1 MSTAG
6 HVRKSNKLNL
16 TRRHCRH
23 WSSSVLSVTLLL
35 FDMIQH
41 KQKCSQQL
49 GITFIVLLI
58 TQWVL
63 PDHHLGILLRN
74 FEPVH
79 LNLMKYSDRS
89 RSNPTFLSRLTH
101 PSGLSILLPLE
112 GQAVELGGAS
122 LPLAGLSHGP
132 AATPS
137 WLLLCPACWCYSV
150 SPSPSP
156 GPACWGGPAGG
167 RGGGRAGKP
176 DDK

>member
-122 LPLAGLSHGP
+122 LPPAGLSHGP
-132 AATPS
+132 SLNTVLAVALPG
-137 WLLLCPACWCYSV
+137 LLVLLSL
-150 SPSPSP
+150 SLTLT
-156 GPACWGGPAGG
+156 
-167 RGGGRAGKP
+167 RAGLLGWTCRRAGRRAGR
-176 DDK
+176 

>member
-6 HVRKSNKLNL
+6 HVCKSNKLNL
-16 TRRHCRH
+16 TRRHFRH

-49 GITFIVLLI
+49 GITFIVLLV

-63 PDHHLGILLRN
+63 LDHHLGILLRN

-122 LPLAGLSHGP
+122 LPPAGLSHGP
-132 AATPS
+132 SLNTVLAVALPG
-137 WLLLCPACWCYSV
+137 LLVLLSL
-150 SPSPSP
+150 SLTLT
-156 GPACWGGPAGG
+156 
-167 RGGGRAGKP
+167 RAGLLGWTCRRAGRRAGR
-176 DDK
+176 

>member
-16 TRRHCRH
+16 TRRHFRH

-49 GITFIVLLI
+49 GITFIVLLV

-63 PDHHLGILLRN
+63 LDHHLGILLRN

-122 LPLAGLSHGP
+122 LPPAGLSHGP
-132 AATPS
+132 SLDTVLAVALPG
-137 WLLLCPACWCYSV
+137 LLVLLSL
-150 SPSPSP
+150 SLTLT
-156 GPACWGGPAGG
+156 
-167 RGGGRAGKP
+167 RAGLLGWTCRRAGRRAGR
-176 DDK
+176 

>member
-16 TRRHCRH
+16 TRRHFRH

-122 LPLAGLSHGP
+122 LPPAGLSHGP
-132 AATPS
+132 SLDTVLAVALPG
-137 WLLLCPACWCYSV
+137 LLVLLSL
-150 SPSPSP
+150 SLTLT
-156 GPACWGGPAGG
+156 
-167 RGGGRAGKP
+167 RAGLLGWTCRRAGRRAGR
-176 DDK
+176 

>member
-16 TRRHCRH
+16 TRRHFRH

-49 GITFIVLLI
+49 GITFIVLLV

-63 PDHHLGILLRN
+63 LDHHLGILLRN

-122 LPLAGLSHGP
+122 LPPAGLSHGP
-132 AATPS
+132 SLNTVLAVALPG
-137 WLLLCPACWCYSV
+137 LLVLLSL
-150 SPSPSP
+150 SLTLT
-156 GPACWGGPAGG
+156 
-167 RGGGRAGKP
+167 RAGLLGWTCRRAGRRAGR
-176 DDK
+176 